1 MDTIELKQKK
11 GLQFES
17 YIMDWFSENKKINLS
32 HYTTYDEQIHKGENR
47 QGIEIKNDQM
57 FKRTGNLF
65 ISVSRD
71 YGYVEY
77 DSGICKGQS
86 WLYVIGCNEEFY
98 IFSTKQ
104 LIQFYKEQSPKLFNG
119 FTSAKNG
126 TEKGFLLSK
135 KQAEYLCVEKITK
148 QKTLF

>member
-1 MDTIELKQKK
+1 METRTEKQLK
-11 GLQFES
+11 GLKFES
-17 YIMDWFSENKKINLS
+17 FIMDWFSGNKKINLS

-77 DSGICKGQS
+77 CSGICKGQS
-86 WLYVIGCNEEFY
+86 WLYVIGDEEEFY

-104 LIQFYKEQSPKLFNG
+104 LVQFYKEQTPKIFNG
-119 FTSAKNG
+119 FTSPKNG

-135 KQAEYLCVEKITK
+135 KQAESLCVEKITK
-148 QKTLF
+148 QTKLF

>member
-1 MDTIELKQKK
+1 METRTEKQLK
-11 GLQFES
+11 GLKFES
-17 YIMDWFSENKKINLS
+17 FIMDWFSENKKINLS

-77 DSGICKGQS
+77 CSGICKGQS
-86 WLYVIGCNEEFY
+86 WLYVIGDEEEFY

-104 LIQFYKEQSPKLFNG
+104 LVQFYKEQTPKIFNG
-119 FTSAKNG
+119 FTSPKNG

-135 KQAEYLCVEKITK
+135 KQAESLCVEKITK
-148 QKTLF
+148 QTKLF

>member
-1 MDTIELKQKK
+1 MRTRTEKQLK
-11 GLQFES
+11 GLKFES
-17 YIMDWFSENKKINLS
+17 FIMDWFSENKKINLS

-77 DSGICKGQS
+77 CSGICKGQS
-86 WLYVIGCNEEFY
+86 WLYVIGDEEEFY

-104 LIQFYKEQSPKLFNG
+104 LVQFYKEQTPKIFNG
-119 FTSAKNG
+119 FTSPKNG

-135 KQAEYLCVEKITK
+135 KQAESLCVEKIKKQTK
-148 QKTLF
+148 LF

>member
-1 MDTIELKQKK
+1 MKTRTEKQLK
-11 GLQFES
+11 GLKFES
-17 YIMDWFSENKKINLS
+17 FIMDWFSENKKINLS

-77 DSGICKGQS
+77 CSGICKGQS
-86 WLYVIGCNEEFY
+86 WLYVIGDEEEFY

-104 LIQFYKEQSPKLFNG
+104 LVQFYKEQTPKIFNG
-119 FTSAKNG
+119 FTSPKNG

-135 KQAEYLCVEKITK
+135 KQAESLCVEKITK
-148 QKTLF
+148 QTKLF